1 MSELNTSRLVLNI
14 RMDDTV
20 TSGETINL
28 NSQITTAVVVLQITE
43 RKINSPACHI
53 SSLEVYRGREA
64 TSAYQIRQDGFS
76 LGTNGTIEVNGC
88 EYLFHCK
95 T

>member
-28 NSQITTAVVVLQITE
+28 NSQITTAMVVQQSTQKQINGPT
-43 RKINSPACHI
+43 CHI

-64 TSAYQIRQDGFS
+64 NSAYQIRQDGFS
-76 LGTNGTIEVNGC
+76 LSTNGTIEVNG
-88 EYLFHCK
+88 
-95 T
+95 